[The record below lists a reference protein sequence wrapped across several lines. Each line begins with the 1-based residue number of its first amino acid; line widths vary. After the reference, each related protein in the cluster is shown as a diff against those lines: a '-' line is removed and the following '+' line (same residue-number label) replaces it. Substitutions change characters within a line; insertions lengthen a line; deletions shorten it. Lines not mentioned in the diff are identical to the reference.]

1 MAACRMCGG
10 PTGRIS
16 RLVRYCHSCVKARDR
31 ASKQRYKR
39 DVLGCVP
46 RDEVRTPPAVEYVPG
61 DLSAAS
67 IERIL
72 ARLELT
78 QRLARK
84 AGPPSNVRKFAPVEP
99 LADED
104 GWS

>member
-1 MAACRMCGG
+1 MAACRQCGR
-10 PTGRIS
+10 PTERMS
-16 RLVRYCHSCVKARDR
+16 HLVRYCRDCVKARDA

-46 RDEVRTPPAVEYVPG
+46 RDDARTPPAVEYVPG

-84 AGPPSNVRKFAPVEP
+84 AGPPSNVRKFEPVEP

-104 GWS
+104 SYR

>member
-39 DVLGCVP
+39 DVLGCQP
-46 RDEVRTPPAVEYVPG
+46 RADTPAVEYVPG
-61 DLSAAS
+61 DLSAAA
-67 IERIL
+67 IERIIG
-72 ARLELT
+72 RLELE

-84 AGPPSNVRKFAPVEP
+84 AMR
-99 LADED
+99 
-104 GWS
+104 

>member
-16 RLVRYCHSCVKARDR
+16 RLARDD
-31 ASKQRYKR
+31 A
-39 DVLGCVP
+39 
-46 RDEVRTPPAVEYVPG
+46 RTPPAVEYVPG

-84 AGPPSNVRKFAPVEP
+84 AGPPSHVRKFEPVEP

-104 GWS
+104 GWR

>member
-1 MAACRMCGG
+1 
-10 PTGRIS
+10 
-16 RLVRYCHSCVKARDR
+16 
-31 ASKQRYKR
+31 
-39 DVLGCVP
+39 
-46 RDEVRTPPAVEYVPG
+46 VPG

-84 AGPPSNVRKFAPVEP
+84 AGPPSNVRKFEPVDRLETP
-99 LADED
+99 E
-104 GWS
+104 GWK

>member
-1 MAACRMCGG
+1 
-10 PTGRIS
+10 
-16 RLVRYCHSCVKARDR
+16 
-31 ASKQRYKR
+31 
-39 DVLGCVP
+39 
-46 RDEVRTPPAVEYVPG
+46 VPG